1 MKNEQQIILEIL
13 KYENDEKLIEMFNNK
28 SINWIEVLG
37 YLTYHRVAGLVY
49 EKMNNINIRL
59 LDYPVFLTSY
69 MINESQKIRAI
80 EQNKWINKISE
91 ALTYN
96 NITHVFLKGSVLNST
111 LFSYGSRV
119 SNDIDLLINKKNIV
133 KATEVLNNLGFIQGK
148 FDYKKNIIKPF
159 TQEEIE
165 NSIKTRGETAPF
177 IKISDNPTIKTVD
190 VDINFSLDWNP
201 NTSENTISYFLDNRI
216 QIENHDKELIYSL
229 NDYHNFMELCV
240 HLYKDSALIDILT
253 KRKVLDLYKF
263 VDIYYFIKSRFK
275 NIEIAKLYEEI
286 KKFKLE
292 KYIYFALTYITE
304 LFPDAKTKDIE
315 NLLIM
320 VNTSDEVLNTIFD
333 QYNPEVQ
340 MTSTVPI
347 HERIFSYDV
356 IKNYSGGTK

>member
-28 SINWIEVLG
+28 NINWIEVLG

-59 LDYPVFLTSY
+59 LDYPVFLSSY

-80 EQNKWINKISE
+80 EQGKWINKISE
-91 ALTYN
+91 ALASN
-96 NITHVFLKGSVLNST
+96 NIKHVFLKGSVLNST
-111 LFSYGSRV
+111 LFAYGSRV
-119 SNDIDLLINKKNIV
+119 SNDIDLLINKSNIE

-159 TQEEIE
+159 TKEEIE
-165 NSIKTRGETAPF
+165 TSIKTRGETAPF
-177 IKISDNPTIKTVD
+177 IKLSDNPTIKTVD

-201 NTSENTISYFLDNRI
+201 NSSEETISYFLDNRI
-216 QIENHDKELIYSL
+216 QVENHDKKMIYAL
-229 NDYHNFMELCV
+229 NDYHNFIELCV

-275 NIEIAKLYEEI
+275 NIDMNKLYEEI
-286 KKFKLE
+286 AKFKLE
-292 KYIYFALTYITE
+292 KYVYFALSYITT
-304 LFPDAKTKDIE
+304 LFPDSKTNEINE
-315 NLLIM
+315 LLNKLGNDDAI
-320 VNTSDEVLNTIFD
+320 LNTIFD

-340 MTSTVPI
+340 MTSNVPLI
-347 HERIFSYDV
+347 ERIFSYDV
-356 IKNYSGGTK
+356 IKKYSGGTK